1 MITLKFPRHHS
12 MSMKN
17 QSSTNQ
23 SSYRHLLLPLAV
35 CTGLELIST
44 HSPHSRIGTG
54 FLTYFM
60 LIWMLRIVHTDHGS
74 VICQDEKKEQ
84 TMMQTVF
91 CWVPLC
97 FGLVWFLLDS
107 HLLCLPCRRPHFY
120 T

>member
-12 MSMKN
+12 MSVEN

-35 CTGLELIST
+35 CTRLELIST

-91 CWVPLC
+91 LLGSPL
-97 FGLVWFLLDS
+97 FWSGLVFVGFPFALFIL
-107 HLLCLPCRRPHFY
+107 
-120 T
+120 